1 MNNINLENI
10 HNIKF
15 DTLRYILNEKE
26 YLEFI
31 KKQNIP
37 DIKFDA
43 LRYILKENMLDDSGL
58 VMECGTWKGQT
69 LDMISEFTNKDV
81 YGFDTFKGINVQWE
95 EVDMNK
101 FNINGEL
108 PKQVEQLDKNVRFKT
123 TGLTKKFNSNV
134 NFVKGLFQN
143 TLPGFLKEK
152 NQKIS
157 FLHIDCDIYEGAKS
171 IFDNCNKYLS
181 NNSIIVFDEL
191 VNYYGFENGEFKA
204 FYEWV
209 NKNNIKFEWI
219 GIDGK
224 VLSFDEINFI
234 NNLNFDINYT
244 VYDKIDWFKKARI
257 LNIRSS
263 VAVKILENPESIY

>member
-1 MNNINLENI
+1 MNNINLDNI
-10 HNIKF
+10 HNIRF

-81 YGFDTFKGINVQWE
+81 YGFDTFEGINVQWE

-123 TGLTKKFNSNV
+123 TGITKKFNSNV